1 MSKNRDALI
10 KYSHQDNEGH
20 ILRTLLRWLS
30 DKVIGEFLADE
41 FPFLLEEIEA

>member
-1 MSKNRDALI
+1 MSKNRNALI
-10 KYSHQDNEGH
+10 GHLHNDNEGH

-41 FPFLLEEIEA
+41 IPFLFEEIEA